1 MTSRNAAEYEI
12 KTAYLSSDFGYY
24 IAVKWFGQEAIDD
37 LPRYTKGKHEGK
49 PMGLIKWCKVV
60 KGGFHPYF
68 FAYTGRIETRKG
80 WIIGKALFKTEWGI
94 KWFNTLNGFR
104 TQDSYKK
111 FAPTN
116 TLVEEKGEM
125 PHELWGGYRTY

>member
-1 MTSRNAAEYEI
+1 MGSPAEYKVE
-12 KTAYLSSDFGYY
+12 KSYLSDDFGYK
-24 IAVKWFGQEAIDD
+24 IAVKWFGQDVVDA
-37 LPRYTKGKHEGK
+37 LPKYSKGKHEGK
-49 PMGLIKWCKVV
+49 PMGLVKWIKVT
-60 KGGFHPYF
+60 KGGYDPVFYSNS
-68 FAYTGRIETRKG
+68 GRLETRKG

-116 TLVEEKGEM
+116 TLVEEKGDM
-125 PHELWGGYRTY
+125 PHELWNAYRSN